1 MASAK
6 QSPVRKLLDDVGTA
20 FGKFFMGDPA
30 GVQNPPQEGGQAD
43 NQGGFSIAVMG
54 VISVG
59 SLLFFIWLAMYWYE
73 NRVEMLTELSRMS
86 DDINTI
92 VEPAMENV
100 REYLVDCGQLEVEI
114 TADFK
119 CTLDDNCMM
128 TRDEMVAS
136 EERQAAYKKYCAQ

>member
-6 QSPVRKLLDDVGTA
+6 QSPVRKLLADVGFA
-20 FGKFFMGDPA
+20 FGKFFGGDPA
-30 GVQNPPQEGGQAD
+30 GSEDVREGEQAN

-100 REYLVDCGQLEVEI
+100 REYLFDCEQLLVERL
-114 TADFK
+114 ADRQ
-119 CTLDDNCMM
+119 CVLDDNCMM
-128 TRDEMVAS
+128 TRDELVAS
-136 EERQAAYKKYCAQ
+136 DERQAAYKKYCAQ

>member
-6 QSPVRKLLDDVGTA
+6 QSPVRKLLDDIGTA

-30 GVQNPPQEGGQAD
+30 GVQNPPQEGGQAN

-59 SLLFFIWLAMYWYE
+59 SILFFIWLAMYWYE
-73 NRVEMLTELSRMS
+73 NRVEMMTELSSMS

-100 REYLVDCGQLEVEI
+100 REYLVDCEQLLVERL
-114 TADFK
+114 ADRQ
-119 CTLDDNCMM
+119 CVLDDNCMM
-128 TRDEMVAS
+128 TRDELVAS
-136 EERQAAYKKYCAQ
+136 DERQVAYKKYCAQ

>member
-6 QSPVRKLLDDVGTA
+6 QSSVRQLLADVGAA
-20 FGKFFMGDPA
+20 FGKFFMGDPT
-30 GVQNPPQEGGQAD
+30 GDQNPPQESGQAD

-59 SLLFFIWLAMYWYE
+59 SILFFIWLAMYWYE
-73 NRVEMLTELSRMS
+73 NRVEMMTELSRMS

-100 REYLVDCGQLEVEI
+100 REYLVDCEQLLVERL
-114 TADFK
+114 ADRQ
-119 CTLDDNCMM
+119 CVLDDNCMM
-128 TRDEMVAS
+128 TRDELVAS
-136 EERQAAYKKYCAQ
+136 DERQAAYKKYCAQ

>member
-1 MASAK
+1 MATAK
-6 QSPVRKLLDDVGTA
+6 QSHVRKLLDDVGTA

-100 REYLVDCGQLEVEI
+100 REYLVDCEQLLVERL
-114 TADFK
+114 ADRQ
-119 CTLDDNCMM
+119 CVLDDNCMM
-128 TRDEMVAS
+128 TRDELVAS
-136 EERQAAYKKYCAQ
+136 DERQAAYKKYCAQ

>member
-6 QSPVRKLLDDVGTA
+6 QSPVRKLLDDVGFA
-20 FGKFFMGDPA
+20 LGKFFGGDPA
-30 GVQNPPQEGGQAD
+30 GAQTPPEEDGQAN

-100 REYLVDCGQLEVEI
+100 REYLVDCEQLEDGLL
-114 TADFK
+114 ADLQ
-119 CTLDDNCMM
+119 CAVDDNCMM

-136 EERQAAYKKYCAQ
+136 EERQAAYNKYCAQ